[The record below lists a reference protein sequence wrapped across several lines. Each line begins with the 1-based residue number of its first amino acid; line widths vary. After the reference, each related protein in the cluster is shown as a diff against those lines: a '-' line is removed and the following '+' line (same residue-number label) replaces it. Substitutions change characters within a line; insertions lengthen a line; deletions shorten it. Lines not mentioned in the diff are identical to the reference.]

1 MHNLQMKMAFRL
13 AIVFV
18 SLSLVNAQV
27 SFSEPHFV
35 TQIDITANSN
45 DAIFTDLITADLDG
59 DGHLD
64 ISYTYFYWNE
74 DRSCFVYWCPNTD
87 GVGTFADRI
96 LVADSVGG
104 RSLNYADIDEDQDID
119 LIAGG
124 DGIVWLENTDGTG
137 TFEEHFVTE
146 TGTPFTVYAVDLD
159 SDEDMDILYS
169 TYAGISYTSWD
180 DGIFWCPNID
190 GSGAFGERI
199 RLDHGGAW
207 AVWASPAD
215 ADGDGDLDVF
225 YYVDE
230 ESPSEYWAENVDGA
244 GAFNIYHTFDSDST
258 GFNPP
263 IVVADLDSDGDV
275 DVLGNMYIL
284 QSDGSYQGGTG
295 WSENVD
301 GLGSF
306 QEGTIIP
313 IQELDGPYRVNA
325 TDLDGDGDMDVITS
339 AVVGVFDANHWIL
352 SSGWLENI
360 NGQGFFDPIQIISD
374 TLDVRSSAD
383 LDGDGDMDLIAIS
396 VENIYWLE
404 NLMIVTDVDGQHN
417 AIPQRFRLANNY
429 PNPFNPTTTI
439 SYSLPEQSVVD
450 LTVFDILGR
459 EVLTLQ
465 NTDQPKGNYQVY
477 WNGMDQS
484 GNQVSTGVYFA
495 RLQAREYN
503 QTIKMVYLR

>member
-169 TYAGISYTSWD
+169 TYAGISSW
-180 DGIFWCPNID
+180 
-190 GSGAFGERI
+190 I
-199 RLDHGGAW
+199 RL
-207 AVWASPAD
+207 
-215 ADGDGDLDVF
+215 
-225 YYVDE
+225 
-230 ESPSEYWAENVDGA
+230 
-244 GAFNIYHTFDSDST
+244 
-258 GFNPP
+258 
-263 IVVADLDSDGDV
+263 
-275 DVLGNMYIL
+275 
-284 QSDGSYQGGTG
+284 
-295 WSENVD
+295 
-301 GLGSF
+301 
-306 QEGTIIP
+306 
-313 IQELDGPYRVNA
+313 
-325 TDLDGDGDMDVITS
+325 
-339 AVVGVFDANHWIL
+339 
-352 SSGWLENI
+352 
-360 NGQGFFDPIQIISD
+360 
-374 TLDVRSSAD
+374 
-383 LDGDGDMDLIAIS
+383 
-396 VENIYWLE
+396 
-404 NLMIVTDVDGQHN
+404 NLHDRLVKHN
-417 AIPQRFRLANNY
+417 RCC
-429 PNPFNPTTTI
+429 
-439 SYSLPEQSVVD
+439 
-450 LTVFDILGR
+450 
-459 EVLTLQ
+459 
-465 NTDQPKGNYQVY
+465 
-477 WNGMDQS
+477 
-484 GNQVSTGVYFA
+484 
-495 RLQAREYN
+495 
-503 QTIKMVYLR
+503 